1 MPLLRLAPWAIHCVH
16 WAIAL
21 WLYPTLPS
29 RIPTHLDFGG
39 VVTATSATSWGS
51 WFGLPLVAVATSALL
66 AGLSAYLPNKPSLF
80 NFPDKERFLRLPP
93 EAQQPVIVEM
103 RGMLDLTAAGVGL
116 VMALAHALLWYAAQG
131 PVPALAHV
139 LLMLLTVLLG
149 PALLVYTSRV
159 SAAVDAAER
168 QLPR

>member
-1 MPLLRLAPWAIHCVH
+1 MPLLRLTPWAIHCVH

-66 AGLSAYLPNKPSLF
+66 AGLSAALPRHPDWY
-80 NFPDKERFLRLPP
+80 NFPDKERFLRLPRA
-93 EAQQPVIVEM
+93 AQAPVVALM
-103 RGMLDLTAAGVGL
+103 RRTLDLTATAVALFMLL
-116 VMALAHALLWYAAQG
+116 VHAMLWRAASG
-131 PVPALAHV
+131 PVPAAAHV
-139 LLMLLTVLLG
+139 VVLLLG
-149 PALLVYTSRV
+149 ILLAPVILWSTSRV

-168 QLPR
+168 ELPR